1 MFNSI
6 RKKLISGFLVII
18 LIIFLSTVFNV
29 YSFIGDK
36 NHITNIK
43 DKAMVS
49 LELSNKMKNDILQV
63 RLYITDASATKNAE
77 ELKMVDSYAS
87 DFNKNAS
94 NLLALDSKY
103 NKSVK
108 SLMSNFDRLYNN
120 GKEMVNFYI
129 DGSQQAGE
137 MMNNFDNLA
146 DEVMK
151 SVDDIQKNNQK
162 DMNNDLSIIEEHM
175 SMNLDIGIFIT
186 IFASLL
192 SIIIALLLA
201 RGIRR
206 PINYLLETFIELESG
221 EGDLTKRIDINT
233 KDEIG
238 KMAQAFNRFMDS
250 LEILVDN
257 IKKNSYIVSYTAESL
272 SSEGINATEEILL
285 INNHMG
291 KVTEDTQSIT
301 ESINEITSS
310 ISEIA
315 DISQTTASDAQD
327 ISGKAEEVNKLAIN
341 SKKYSQDVKL
351 EMENVEKIS
360 TNTIEITKKLGNE
373 ANEIGRIID
382 TIKAITEQTN
392 LLALNASIE
401 AARAG
406 EQGKGFGVVAN
417 EIRILAEN
425 NNKSTV
431 MIENIIKN
439 IQNMIDQTI
448 MATVTVGEN
457 INNGREMVEGV
468 YNQLQLITDSI
479 GKINGRIQNI
489 AASTEEQG
497 ASTEE
502 LASVMDSINNSNN
515 QISVAVQEIASG
527 ISVQTET
534 VKGLSSV
541 AQDLNVSSSNL
552 IGFINKFKIQE

>member
-6 RKKLISGFLVII
+6 RKKLIGGFLVII
-18 LIIFLSTVFNV
+18 FIIFLSTIFNV
-29 YSFIGDK
+29 YSFIGDRK
-36 NHITNIK
+36 HITNIK

-63 RLYITDASATKNAE
+63 RLYMTNASAMRSAGN
-77 ELKMVDSYAS
+77 LKMADRYAD

-94 NLLALDSKY
+94 ALLALNFEY
-103 NKSVK
+103 NSSIK
-108 SLMSNFDRLYNN
+108 SLISNFNRLYNN
-120 GKEMVNFYI
+120 GEEMVNYYVN
-129 DGSQQAGE
+129 GSRQSGE
-137 MMNNFDNLA
+137 MMNNFDSLA
-146 DEVMK
+146 NEVMK
-151 SVDDIQKNNQK
+151 SVDDIQENNQK
-162 DMNNDLSIIEEHM
+162 DMNNDLSTIEEHM
-175 SMNLDIGIFIT
+175 SMNLNIGIVIT

-192 SIIIALLLA
+192 SIIIAVLLA

-250 LEILVDN
+250 LEILVKS
-257 IKKNSYIVSYTAESL
+257 IKKNSYVVSDTAESL
-272 SSEGINATEEILL
+272 SFSGVKANKKISL

-291 KVTEDTQSIT
+291 KVTEDTQSIS
-301 ESINEITSS
+301 ESINQIASS

-315 DISQTTASDAQD
+315 GRSQTNASDAQD
-327 ISGKAEEVNKLAIN
+327 ISGKAEEVNKLVIN
-341 SKKYSQDVKL
+341 SKKYSHNVKL
-351 EMENVEKIS
+351 EMENIEKIS
-360 TNTIEITKKLGNE
+360 TNTVQITKRLGNE
-373 ANEIGRIID
+373 ANEIGKIID
-382 TIKAITEQTN
+382 TIKSITEQTN

-417 EIRILAEN
+417 EIRTLAEN
-425 NNKSTV
+425 NNNSTV
-431 MIENIIKN
+431 MIENIIKK
-439 IQNMIDQTI
+439 IQTMIEQTI
-448 MATVTVGEN
+448 VSTAAVGKN
-457 INNGREMVEGV
+457 INNGRKMVEGA
-468 YNQLQLITDSI
+468 YDQLQIITDSI

-489 AASTEEQG
+489 ATSTEEQG

-502 LASVMDSINNSNN
+502 LASVMDSINASNN
-515 QISVAVQEIASG
+515 QISGAIQEIASG

-534 VKGLSSV
+534 VKRLSSV
-541 AQDLNVSSSNL
+541 AQNLNVSSSNL
-552 IGFINKFKIQE
+552 IGFVNKFKVEE